1 MRATNAP
8 SPADAIRAKQMTA
21 PATAPDRLT
30 PFTKRA
36 KVVNTTATIA
46 AIQGELL
53 PIMPAKVITAVSRH
67 GSPSQITGLQ
77 DVVCSWSAYQE
88 FGFDSGLPSLVH
100 ASKCR
105 NLV

>member
-30 PFTKRA
+30 PRIKRA
-36 KVVNTTATIA
+36 KAVKTTVVIA
-46 AIQGELL
+46 AIQRELL
-53 PIMPAKVITAVSRH
+53 SILPAKAVTAIRWFS
-67 GSPSQITGLQ
+67 IANYWTLQ
-77 DVVCSWSAYQE
+77 DVVWPWSAYQE